1 MVEEMTDKE
10 LITVTIDRYTDLQ
23 QIKKANGGHEN
34 EMLDYLIKVT
44 TAKLS
49 SLGVN
54 VEDITLKWKTGK
66 RLMTKKEL
74 LQNSLDEFMR
84 IQKYLRLIQDKDS
97 DIYKEIKQRYNELK
111 VILNSISDFDLSVFA
126 ELDEIKE

>member
-1 MVEEMTDKE
+1 
-10 LITVTIDRYTDLQ
+10 
-23 QIKKANGGHEN
+23 
-34 EMLDYLIKVT
+34 
-44 TAKLS
+44 
-49 SLGVN
+49 
-54 VEDITLKWKTGK
+54 
-66 RLMTKKEL
+66 MTKKEL